1 MTKIPPRRI
10 SFPGELLY
18 HSRMD
23 EPHQE
28 YPEIPEPYR
37 PDDSR
42 FSFDIDKTLRSVV
55 SLRTEIPETA
65 FTATTLGTQRSGHG
79 VVIDPKGLVLTIGY
93 LVVEAERVWLVTND
107 GRAAEGHVMGYDQE
121 TGFGLVQALQPL
133 DAPAIELG
141 SSADLIPGDDVIV
154 AGCGGRK
161 HALQTRVSAR
171 KEFAGYWEYLLDDAI
186 FTAPAHPLW
195 GGAALIG
202 EDGTLRGIGSLY
214 VRGEE
219 SGESEGNMIV
229 PIDIVK
235 AILPTLR
242 TTGTT
247 GRPPR
252 PWLGTFTAE
261 TMGRVVIVGTWQGG
275 PAEDAGLK
283 AGDLVVG
290 VDDKPVEGMAEFFR
304 GVWSLGNAG
313 IDVPLN
319 IYRDGD
325 LTTITVRSC
334 SRGDF
339 YKSPNVH

>member
-1 MTKIPPRRI
+1 
-10 SFPGELLY
+10 
-18 HSRMD
+18 MD
-23 EPHQE
+23 DPHTDN
-28 YPEIPEPYR
+28 PEIPEPYR
-37 PDDSR
+37 PDQAR
-42 FSFDIDKTLRSVV
+42 FSFDVETALRSVV
-55 SLRTEIPETA
+55 SLRSEIPETA
-65 FTATTLGTQRSGHG
+65 FTANTLGTERSGHG

-93 LVVEAERVWLVTND
+93 LVVEAERVWLVSND

-133 DAPAIELG
+133 DAPAMEIG

-154 AGCGGRK
+154 AGCGHA
-161 HALQTRVSAR
+161 HALQARVSAR

-186 FTAPAHPLW
+186 FTTPAHPLW

-202 EDGTLRGIGSLY
+202 EDGTLRGVGSLY

-219 SGESEGNMIV
+219 SGETEGNMIV
-229 PIDIVK
+229 PVDIVK

-261 TMGRVVIVGTWQGG
+261 TMGKVVIVGTWKGG
-275 PAEDAGLK
+275 PAESAGLE
-283 AGDLVVG
+283 AGDMVIG
-290 VDDKPVEGMAEFFR
+290 VDDKPVDGMAEFFR
-304 GVWSLGNAG
+304 SVWSLGSAG
-313 IDVPLN
+313 IEVPLN

-325 LTTITVRSC
+325 LITVTVRSRA
-334 SRGDF
+334 RGEF
-339 YKSPNVH
+339 YKSPNLH

>member
-1 MTKIPPRRI
+1 
-10 SFPGELLY
+10 
-18 HSRMD
+18 MD
-23 EPHQE
+23 DPDQD
-28 YPEIPEPYR
+28 YPEIPQPYR
-37 PDDSR
+37 PDAER
-42 FSFDIDKTLRSVV
+42 FSFDVGKALRSVV

-65 FTATTLGTQRSGHG
+65 FTSTTLGTERSGHG

-93 LVVEAERVWLVTND
+93 LVVEAERVWLVSND

-133 DAPAIELG
+133 DVPALELG

-154 AGCGGRK
+154 AGWGGEA
-161 HALQTRVSAR
+161 HALQARVSAR

-186 FTAPAHPLW
+186 FTTPAHPLW

-219 SGESEGNMIV
+219 SGETEGNMIV
-229 PIDIVK
+229 PVDIIK
-235 AILPTLR
+235 PILPTLR
-242 TTGTT
+242 TTGAS

-261 TMGRVVIVGTWQGG
+261 TSGRVVIVGTWQGG
-275 PAEDAGLK
+275 PAEIAGLK

-290 VDDKPVEGMAEFFR
+290 VDDKPVEGMAGFFR
-304 GVWSLGNAG
+304 GVWSLGPAG
-313 IDVPLN
+313 TLIPLN

-325 LTTITVRSC
+325 LVTITVQSC

-339 YKSPNVH
+339 YQSPNIH